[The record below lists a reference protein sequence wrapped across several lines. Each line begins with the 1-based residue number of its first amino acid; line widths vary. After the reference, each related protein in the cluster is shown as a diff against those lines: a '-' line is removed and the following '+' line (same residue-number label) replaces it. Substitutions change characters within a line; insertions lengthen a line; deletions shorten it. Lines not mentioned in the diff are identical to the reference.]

1 MKSMTGYGK
10 GEMSIDGKTVT
21 VELKSVNHRFLDLSL
36 KIPYVYSFAED
47 IVRSELKYFH
57 RGHIDVYLTYNA
69 FGDKSKAYE
78 IDFDQAQSYLEY
90 ANELSKITG
99 ITNDLKMSDLITL
112 PQVIIEKKDDG
123 NQEELKLLLQVA
135 LSSAIQ
141 ALDDMRLKEGNN
153 LKKVLANHL
162 EVIAELAESV
172 KIRAPKVVEEY
183 RNKLKARVEAYLK
196 ELEPDEARLLN
207 EVAFFTDKAN
217 VDEEINR
224 LFSHIDQFE
233 KLLDEEG
240 PQGKKL
246 DFLLQEM
253 NRETNTIG
261 SKANDSILLSYVVSL
276 KNELEKLREQV
287 QNVE

>member
-36 KIPYVYSFAED
+36 KIPYSFSFAED
-47 IVRSELKYFH
+47 VVRNELKFFH
-57 RGHIDVYLTYNA
+57 RGHIDVYVTYNA
-69 FGDKSKAYE
+69 FGDKNKAYE
-78 IDFDQAQSYLEY
+78 VDFSQAESYY
-90 ANELSKITG
+90 QQAKELSIKTGAENDIKISH
-99 ITNDLKMSDLITL
+99 LLSL
-112 PQVIIEKKDDG
+112 PQVIVEKRAEE
-123 NQEELKLLLQVA
+123 NQDELKLLLQVA

-141 ALDDMRLKEGNN
+141 ALDDMRAREGAN
-153 LKKVLANHL
+153 LKKALLNHL

-172 KIRAPKVVEEY
+172 KIRAPLVVEEY
-183 RNKLKARVEAYLK
+183 REKIKNRVKAYLDGI
-196 ELEPDEARLLN
+196 ELDETRLLN

-217 VDEEINR
+217 VDEEIDR

-233 KLLDEEG
+233 KLLEDDG
-240 PQGKKL
+240 AQGKKL

-261 SKANDSILLSYVVSL
+261 SKANDSILLSYVVGL

>member
-10 GEMSIDGKTVT
+10 GEMSIDGKSVT

-36 KIPYVYSFAED
+36 KMPSVFSFAED
-47 IVRSELKYFH
+47 IIRNELKYFH
-57 RGHIDVYLTYNA
+57 RGHIDVYLSYNA
-69 FGDKSKAYE
+69 FGDKNKEYE
-78 IDFDQAQSYLEY
+78 VDFAQAESYITY
-90 ANELSKITG
+90 AEELSKRTG
-99 ITNDLKMSDLITL
+99 IVNDLKVSDIFSL
-112 PQVIIEKKDDG
+112 PQVIVEKKDDC
-123 NQEELKLLLQVA
+123 NNEDVKLLLQVA

-141 ALDDMRLKEGNN
+141 ALDEMRINEGNN
-153 LKKVLANHL
+153 LKKVLSNHL
-162 EVIAELAESV
+162 EVIAELAECV
-172 KIRAPKVVEEY
+172 KLRAPIVVEEY
-183 RNKLKARVEAYLK
+183 REKLKSRMESYLK
-196 ELEPDEARLLN
+196 ELEPDETRLLN

-233 KLLDEEG
+233 KLLDSQE

-261 SKANDSILLSYVVSL
+261 SKANDTILLNYVVSL

>member
-10 GEMSIDGKTVT
+10 GEMSVDGKTVT

-36 KIPYVYSFAED
+36 KIPYVFSFAED
-47 IVRSELKYFH
+47 IVRNELKYFH
-57 RGHIDVYLTYNA
+57 RGHIDVYVTYNA
-69 FGDKSKAYE
+69 FGDKNKAYE
-78 IDFDQAQSYLEY
+78 IDYSQAQSYLEY
-90 ANELSKITG
+90 ANELSKLTG
-99 ITNDLKMSDLITL
+99 IANDLKMSDLLSL
-112 PQVIIEKKDDG
+112 PQVIVEKKDEG
-123 NQEELKLLLQVA
+123 NQDEMKLLLQVA

-153 LKKVLANHL
+153 LKKVLSNHL

-172 KIRAPKVVEEY
+172 KMRAPIVVEEY
-183 RNKLKARVEAYLK
+183 REKLKARVESYIK
-196 ELEPDEARLLN
+196 ELELDEARLLN

-233 KLLDEEG
+233 KLLEEEG